1 MLKHTYIWF
10 LGVLSG
16 LIILVGHHYN
26 YMPLHWILYVMFTG
40 FVLTVWGAFDIRL
53 GYFTEVY
60 YKATTNEKIIAL
72 TFDDGPHPV
81 THQVLDLL
89 QKYNMKATFFCIGK
103 EIEKYPEIVI
113 RIHKEGHTIGNHT
126 FTHTTKMG
134 FLPSRKIKQEIGSTD
149 AVIYELINKR
159 PLLFRPPFGVTNPSI
174 AKAAK
179 RLKKAVIGWNIRS
192 LDTVLT
198 QEHTILNRVLSRLK
212 PGAIIL
218 FHDTSE
224 RTGKTLEQLLLYM
237 SHNKY
242 TSVTVNELLKIEAYE
257 K

>member
-1 MLKHTYIWF
+1 MLKHKYIWF

-26 YMPLHWILYVMFTG
+26 YMPLHWIGYVMLTG
-40 FVLTVWGAFDIRL
+40 FILTVWGAFDIRL
-53 GYFTEVY
+53 GYFTKVY
-60 YKATTNEKIIAL
+60 YKAATKEKKIAL

-81 THQVLDLL
+81 TNQVLDLL

-103 EIEKYPEIVI
+103 EIEKYPEIVK
-113 RIHKEGHTIGNHT
+113 RIHEEGHTVGNHT

-134 FLPSRKIKQEIGSTD
+134 FLPSRKIKQEIRITD
-149 AVIYELINKR
+149 TVIYHIINER

-174 AKAAK
+174 AKSVK
-179 RLKKAVIGWNIRS
+179 RLKKSVIGWNVRS
-192 LDTVLT
+192 LDTILT
-198 QEHTILNRVLSRLK
+198 KEHTILSRVLPRLK

-224 RTGKTLEQLLLYM
+224 RTAKTLEQLLLYM
-237 SHNKY
+237 SHKKY
-242 TSVTVNELLKIEAYE
+242 ISVTVNELLKIEAYE